1 MKLNFNIFPF
11 VSVGTAV
18 ECSMKLLH
26 CSVVESSSTP
36 KLFVSREVSAEV
48 SASDLPEIF
57 YKIKLINFFF
67 KEYNVP
73 YMGSNPNITEQR
85 IIYIHTFDF
94 YLWKI
99 TGIFLSSQSMDGP
112 FVL

>member
-1 MKLNFNIFPF
+1 MIRHKTQSALENMELNFNIFPF

-57 YKIKLINFFF
+57 YKIKLIKLNFF
-67 KEYNVP
+67 K
-73 YMGSNPNITEQR
+73 NIM
-85 IIYIHTFDF
+85 
-94 YLWKI
+94 YLLWDPI
-99 TGIFLSSQSMDGP
+99 LT
-112 FVL
+112 